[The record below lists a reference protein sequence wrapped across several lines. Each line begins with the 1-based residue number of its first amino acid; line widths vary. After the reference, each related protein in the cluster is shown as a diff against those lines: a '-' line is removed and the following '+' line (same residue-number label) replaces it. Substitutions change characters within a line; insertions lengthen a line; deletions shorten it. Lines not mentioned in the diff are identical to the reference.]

1 MKADPRGVLT
11 GVHFMDGDHACCEG
25 ALAAGARF
33 AAGYPITPSTEV
45 VERFASRVP
54 TVGGTFIQM
63 EDELAASITLQGAVW
78 GGAKAFTVTSGP
90 GFSLMMEHIGYAAM
104 TETPCVFVDVQRGG
118 PSTGLPTLPA
128 QADMMQARWG
138 SHGDYEII
146 ALCPNSP
153 QECFDLTIKAFN
165 LAEEFRVPVMF
176 MMDEVVGHMTEK
188 VVIPAADQ
196 IEVVARKH
204 TRKSVDEYLPY
215 QTNGDMVPEI
225 AHAGDGYKFH
235 VTGLTHDE
243 RGYPNMTPQT
253 QDKLVRRLQNKI
265 RAAADRIAMF
275 EEDQVEGADVVVVSY
290 GITSRVAQR
299 AIDVARGRGF
309 RVGKLRLI
317 TAWPFPEKKI
327 RELATNVKA
336 FVVPELNLGQ
346 MVREV
351 ERAAGS
357 GQDVSCVAR
366 RGRSAQ
372 PRRHSQGDRGG
383 KPMPINELVNP
394 VEPFLRSDRMPHIWC
409 PGCGIGT
416 TVNCFARAL
425 IESKIDLQS
434 LALVSGIGCTGRV
447 AGYVK
452 LDSFHTTHGR
462 AIPFATG
469 LKLANP
475 KLNVV
480 VYSGDGDL
488 SAIGGNHLIH
498 AARRNIDLK
507 VICVNNLI
515 YAMTGGQ
522 TAPTTPDHSITSTN
536 PYGVFEPAFNL
547 PHLVEAAGAVYV
559 ARWTTFHVRQL
570 ARSISEAFQK
580 KGFSFIE
587 VISPCPTLYQR
598 RNKLGDGLDTM
609 KYYKEKSKVRHGAP
623 TSEVGLTMT
632 GEIVVGKFVDRD
644 RPDYQTMMR
653 AQYAESLGERFVDQ
667 AEMVCS

>member
-11 GVHFMDGDHACCEG
+11 GIHFMDGDHACCEG
-25 ALAAGARF
+25 ALAAGSRF
-33 AAGYPITPSTEV
+33 AAGYPITPSTEI

-188 VVIPAADQ
+188 VVIPPADQ
-196 IEVVARKH
+196 IEVVPRRH
-204 TRKSVDEYLPY
+204 THKPTDDYLPY
-215 QTNGDMVPEI
+215 GTNGDLVPEM

-243 RGYPNMTPQT
+243 RGYPNMTPQV

-265 RAAADRIAMF
+265 LNAVDRISLF
-275 EEDQVEGADVVVVSY
+275 EEEQIEGADVVVVSY

-299 AIDVARGRGF
+299 AIEVARQQGL

-327 RELATNVKA
+327 RELAAKVKA

-351 ERAAGS
+351 ERAAA
-357 GQDVSCVAR
+357 GQAKTFAVSHA
-366 RGRSAQ
+366 
-372 PRRHSQGDRGG
+372 GG
-383 KPMPINELVNP
+383 GVHNP
-394 VEPFLRSDRMPHIWC
+394 EDIL
-409 PGCGIGT
+409 
-416 TVNCFARAL
+416 N
-425 IESKIDLQS
+425 
-434 LALVSGIGCTGRV
+434 
-447 AGYVK
+447 
-452 LDSFHTTHGR
+452 
-462 AIPFATG
+462 AI
-469 LKLANP
+469 
-475 KLNVV
+475 
-480 VYSGDGDL
+480 
-488 SAIGGNHLIH
+488 
-498 AARRNIDLK
+498 
-507 VICVNNLI
+507 
-515 YAMTGGQ
+515 
-522 TAPTTPDHSITSTN
+522 
-536 PYGVFEPAFNL
+536 
-547 PHLVEAAGAVYV
+547 VEAA
-559 ARWTTFHVRQL
+559 R
-570 ARSISEAFQK
+570 
-580 KGFSFIE
+580 
-587 VISPCPTLYQR
+587 
-598 RNKLGDGLDTM
+598 
-609 KYYKEKSKVRHGAP
+609 
-623 TSEVGLTMT
+623 
-632 GEIVVGKFVDRD
+632 
-644 RPDYQTMMR
+644 
-653 AQYAESLGERFVDQ
+653 
-667 AEMVCS
+667 

>member
-11 GVHFMDGDHACCEG
+11 GTHFLDGDHACCEG
-25 ALAAGARF
+25 ALAAGSRF

-188 VVIPAADQ
+188 VVIPPADQ
-196 IEVVARKH
+196 IEVVPRQH
-204 TRKSVDEYLPY
+204 TKKSVADYLPY
-215 QTNGDMVPEI
+215 GTNGNQVPEM
-225 AHAGDGYKFH
+225 AHAGEGYNFH

-265 RAAADRIAMF
+265 LDAADRITLL
-275 EEDQVEGADVVVVSY
+275 EEERTDNADVIVVSY

-299 AIDVARGRGF
+299 GIELARAQGL
-309 RVGKLRLI
+309 RVRKLRLI
-317 TAWPFPEKKI
+317 TCWPFPEKRIK
-327 RELATNVKA
+327 ELARTAKA

-351 ERAAGS
+351 ERAAGPHART
-357 GQDVSCVAR
+357 VSVPHA
-366 RGRSAQ
+366 
-372 PRRHSQGDRGG
+372 GG
-383 KPMPINELVNP
+383 SV
-394 VEPFLRSDRMPHIWC
+394 H
-409 PGCGIGT
+409 
-416 TVNCFARAL
+416 
-425 IESKIDLQS
+425 
-434 LALVSGIGCTGRV
+434 
-447 AGYVK
+447 
-452 LDSFHTTHGR
+452 
-462 AIPFATG
+462 
-469 LKLANP
+469 
-475 KLNVV
+475 
-480 VYSGDGDL
+480 
-488 SAIGGNHLIH
+488 
-498 AARRNIDLK
+498 
-507 VICVNNLI
+507 
-515 YAMTGGQ
+515 
-522 TAPTTPDHSITSTN
+522 
-536 PYGVFEPAFNL
+536 
-547 PHLVEAAGAVYV
+547 
-559 ARWTTFHVRQL
+559 
-570 ARSISEAFQK
+570 
-580 KGFSFIE
+580 
-587 VISPCPTLYQR
+587 
-598 RNKLGDGLDTM
+598 
-609 KYYKEKSKVRHGAP
+609 
-623 TSEVGLTMT
+623 
-632 GEIVVGKFVDRD
+632 
-644 RPDYQTMMR
+644 RPDDILKAIVEVSR
-653 AQYAESLGERFVDQ
+653 
-667 AEMVCS
+667 

>member
-1 MKADPRGVLT
+1 M
-11 GVHFMDGDHACCEG
+11 
-25 ALAAGARF
+25 
-33 AAGYPITPSTEV
+33 
-45 VERFASRVP
+45 
-54 TVGGTFIQM
+54 
-63 EDELAASITLQGAVW
+63 QGAVW

-176 MMDEVVGHMTEK
+176 MMDECVGHMTEK
-188 VVIPAADQ
+188 VVIPPADQ
-196 IEVVARKH
+196 IEVVPRKH
-204 TRKSVDEYLPY
+204 THKSVEDYLPY
-215 QTNGDMVPEI
+215 GTNGDLVPEM
-225 AHAGDGYKFH
+225 AHAGEGYNFH

-243 RGYPNMTPQT
+243 RGYPNMTLPT

-265 RAAADRIAMF
+265 LNAVDRITMI
-275 EEDQVEGADVVVVSY
+275 EEEQIEGADVVVVSY

-299 AIDVARGRGF
+299 AIEAARKQGL

-317 TAWPFPEKKI
+317 TAWPFPDKEDPRTRSESKSL
-327 RELATNVKA
+327 RRSRTQPRPDGARSGARRRRT
-336 FVVPELNLGQ
+336 
-346 MVREV
+346 
-351 ERAAGS
+351 
-357 GQDVSCVAR
+357 GQDLRRIA
-366 RGRSAQ
+366 RGRRSSQ
-372 PRRHSQGDRGG
+372 PRRHPQGNRGG
-383 KPMPINELVNP
+383 QPMTDSLKTTDRFPKRPDTDLSDSNADIVNP
-394 VEPFLRSDRMPHIWC
+394 VEPFLRSDRMPLIWC

-416 TVNCFARAL
+416 TVNSFARAL
-425 IESKIDLQS
+425 IESKIDLGS

-522 TAPTTPDHSITSTN
+522 TAPTTPDHSTTSTN
-536 PYGVFEPAFNL
+536 PYGVFEPSFNL

-570 ARSISEAFQK
+570 TRAISEAFQK

-598 RNKLGDGLDTM
+598 RNKMGDGLDAM
-609 KYYKEKSKVRHGAP
+609 KFYKEKSKVRQRRSH
-623 TSEVGLTMT
+623 
-632 GEIVVGKFVDRD
+632 
-644 RPDYQTMMR
+644 Q
-653 AQYAESLGERFVDQ
+653 
-667 AEMVCS
+667 